1 MLSAIVCMDNFGGIG
16 KDGDLLYKI
25 PEDMKRF
32 KELTIGHPIIMGR
45 KTWNSIGNK
54 PLKGR
59 DNIILSKTLNYA
71 MEPITE
77 DDGYIT
83 DVHINKEIVEEVK
96 EFLAESLTEYFVIG
110 GQSIYEMFFPY
121 CQKVYATIVYPFSGG
136 ITKAD
141 TFFPI
146 DSLITEF
153 DCIEDNKVA
162 TEETEDYLTVHFKT
176 YVKKSDTKQQDK
188 STNSHAYSDPIPCHD
203 AVKNPSHYC
212 GKKYEVIDLI
222 EDYGLSY
229 CLGNVAKYIC
239 RAGKKYP
246 GDKKKE
252 LQDLNK
258 AKWYLDRRIE
268 EFHNGLEADM
278 PNSRCDIDIDDFIKD
293 QGLSYIRGEIV
304 KYISTF
310 DEYDIN
316 INLNCASVLLDAE
329 IHVMEET
336 V

>member
-16 KDGDLLYKI
+16 KDGELLYKI
-25 PEDMKRF
+25 PDDMRRF
-32 KELTIGHPIIMGR
+32 KKLTMGHPIIMGR

-59 DNIILSKTLNYA
+59 DNIVLSNTLNYA
-71 MEPITE
+71 IEPIE
-77 DDGYIT
+77 EPDGNIT
-83 DVHINKEIVEEVK
+83 DVHFFRNI
-96 EFLAESLTEYFVIG
+96 TEQKMQLLEKVPTKYFVIG
-110 GQSIYEMFFPY
+110 GKNIYEMFLPY
-121 CQKVYATIVYPFSGG
+121 CDKVYATLVSK
-136 ITKAD
+136 TLTDAD

-146 DSLITEF
+146 KLLENNYWIKSEISPYYNYNDTAFRFITYEK
-153 DCIEDNKVA
+153 NS
-162 TEETEDYLTVHFKT
+162 
-176 YVKKSDTKQQDK
+176 VKQPDK
-188 STNSHAYSDPIPCHD
+188 SSESHAYSDPVYGHD

-212 GKKYEVIDLI
+212 GVKYEVIDLI
-222 EDYGLSY
+222 EDYGLCY

-246 GDKKKE
+246 GDKQKE

-310 DEYDIN
+310 GEYDIN